1 MDDFNV
7 SSLHESKNEWCAR
20 LVTLFTPVIFDGY
33 KSILEEAVNLCRQ
46 NDEMNK
52 YLMTFQ
58 NFISRIPKWN
68 TTIIE
73 TEKKRIVQT
82 CKCEFLEDLITCV
95 HIIQLKI
102 LTIIRVGQKQKK
114 IDIEIPKLEDF
125 IHKVYINVARKLY
138 KNVYLFE
145 QDVMPLQAQKN
156 NREIE
161 VLIQEGIINT
171 IRDNIPVES
180 ILKVYM
186 DETIEEDVEITKEE
200 IIEEEQNYE
209 KPINKL
215 PNDIKLSKENDYD
228 LKHEANITNNEKLD
242 TTPDFE
248 SAIIPY
254 NQEISFND
262 KDFIK
267 DGNNNELIIDAPKT
281 IERLEEISEARNKKR
296 KEEEEEEEDY
306 EDKLIISDEPI
317 DLSSLDVHEIDG
329 PKKNDFPELLIDDV
343 EVLS

>member
-20 LVTLFTPVIFDGY
+20 LVTLLTPLIFDGY

-68 TTIIE
+68 ATIIE
-73 TEKKRIVQT
+73 TERKRIVQNS
-82 CKCEFLEDLITCV
+82 KCEYLEDLITCV

-102 LTIIRVGQKQKK
+102 LTVIRVGQKQKK
-114 IDIEIPKLEDF
+114 IDIEIPKLDDF

-145 QDVMPLQAQKN
+145 QDVMPLLAQKN

-200 IIEEEQNYE
+200 LIEEEPLE
-209 KPINKL
+209 
-215 PNDIKLSKENDYD
+215 ENSNVNISDSNSSNPSAATVD
-228 LKHEANITNNEKLD
+228 LIPSAKKLD
-242 TTPDFE
+242 TLHTA
-248 SAIIPY
+248 STAIVPY
-254 NQEISFND
+254 NTEISFND
-262 KDFIK
+262 KDFVK
-267 DGNNNELIIDAPKT
+267 DDNNLESVVHAPKS
-281 IERLEEISEARNKKR
+281 IERLEEISEARHKQR
-296 KEEEEEEEDY
+296 KEEEEEDDED
-306 EDKLIISDEPI
+306 ERLVISDEPI
-317 DLSSLDVHEIDG
+317 DLNTLDVHVIDQ
-329 PKKNDFPELLIDDV
+329 PKNDFPELLVDDV
-343 EVLS
+343 EVLN